1 MSKQLWAPWRMEYIK
16 EQDTSTCVFCDAAAA
31 TTDANRKIMRV
42 LAMRPNE
49 YVLINKYPYV
59 FGHILICP
67 RRHVSCIEDLSE
79 DEQQSLFRMAI
90 DAQVALKQAIH
101 PHGLNWGINLGKEA
115 GAGIEAHLHIHIV
128 PRWIG
133 DTNFMPVV
141 ADCHMMPGHLDDL
154 LNELL
159 PEFRKLES

>member
-1 MSKQLWAPWRMEYIK
+1 MIKQLWAPWRMEYIK
-16 EQDTSTCVFCDAAAA
+16 EKDTSSCVFCDAATAA
-31 TTDANRKIMRV
+31 NDADRQQHRV
-42 LAMRPNE
+42 LARRQNE
-49 YVLINKYPYV
+49 YVLLNKYPYV

-67 RRHVSCIEDLSE
+67 NRHVSCIEDLSA
-79 DEQQSLFRMAI
+79 DEQQTLFRLAI
-90 DAQVALKQAIH
+90 DAQTALKKAIR
-101 PHGLNWGINLGKEA
+101 PHGLNWGINIGKEA

-154 LNELL
+154 HHELL